1 MTTTS
6 APDAEAALPGVVVTR
21 RLRLPLI
28 TPEQAAAM
36 RSGRRDPA
44 WHRDFPRE
52 DDIDGSS
59 MPSVRGWGSRLVVR
73 AFDGLVCGSIGFFGP
88 PTEHGDPSTGLGT
101 AGVLETEVGYGLV
114 EEARGHGLATEA
126 LQGLTALTDELGV
139 RLRASV
145 DPENT
150 ASVRVLAK
158 CGFIQL
164 RGTTDAGELV
174 MVRPTAGRPSV

>member
-1 MTTTS
+1 MTATS
-6 APDAEAALPGVVVTR
+6 ALELPESVSTR

-36 RSGRRDPA
+36 RSGRRDPS
-44 WHRDFPRE
+44 WHPDFPRE
-52 DDIDGSS
+52 DDVDGAS

-73 AFDGLVCGSIGFFGP
+73 AFDSLVCGSIGFFGP
-88 PTEHGDPSTGLGT
+88 PTAHTD
-101 AGVLETEVGYGLV
+101 GVPETEVGYGLV
-114 EEARGHGLATEA
+114 AEARGHGLATEA
-126 LQGLTALTDELGV
+126 LQALTGMTDELGV

-145 DPENT
+145 EPENT

-158 CGFIQL
+158 CGFTQL

-174 MVRPTAGRPSV
+174 MVRPAGTRPPE